1 MAFLSRLSGG
11 ESIQQEKDFSEK
23 IRRLMQLCKYDRAI
37 KMLETM
43 LDQNCLASGGSGL
56 DLDVLYQYYGEC
68 LVQSSRLAE
77 AIEIL
82 SKGMALAPTEECR
95 CKETLEELAIP
106 AIEKHILECAD
117 VEEACDLVHSLKK
130 ISFDK
135 ATAALKNFLFIA
147 EEHYKLRDYSK
158 AAAAYEQILP
168 MAEQL
173 GCLDYEDLLRAG
185 DSYLKCKQLNK
196 AWKLYQ
202 NAAGLADTYSKECRL
217 HKKIAD
223 LLIIRNQDWHAIF
236 HFLIALQAVPSDKG
250 ARSKMKR
257 TLKKLGIE
265 KHLNRFLQ
273 LNAKHSDRKQ
283 LERSLMDLRKQL
295 KAS

>member
-11 ESIQQEKDFSEK
+11 ESIQQWKALSGK
-23 IRRLMQLCKYDRAI
+23 VHQLMQLSKYDRAI

-43 LDQNCLASGGSGL
+43 LDQNCLASDGSGL
-56 DLDVLYQYYGEC
+56 ELDVLYQYYGEC

-77 AIEIL
+77 AVEIL
-82 SKGMALAPTEECR
+82 SRGMALAPTEECR

-106 AIEKHILECAD
+106 AIEKHILECTD
-117 VEEACDLVHSLKK
+117 VEEAYVLIQSLRE
-130 ISFDK
+130 ISFDS
-135 ATAALKNFLFIA
+135 AVAALKNFLA
-147 EEHYKLRDYSK
+147 VAGEHYKLRDFSK
-158 AAAAYEQILP
+158 AAAAYDRILP
-168 MAEQL
+168 LAEQL

-185 DSYLKCKQLNK
+185 DSCVRCNQLNK

-202 NAAGLADTYSKECRL
+202 NAEGLADTYSKECRL

-257 TLKKLGIE
+257 TLKKLGME

-273 LNAKHSDRKQ
+273 LNAEHSDHKQ
-283 LERSLMDLRKQL
+283 LEMSLMDLRKRL